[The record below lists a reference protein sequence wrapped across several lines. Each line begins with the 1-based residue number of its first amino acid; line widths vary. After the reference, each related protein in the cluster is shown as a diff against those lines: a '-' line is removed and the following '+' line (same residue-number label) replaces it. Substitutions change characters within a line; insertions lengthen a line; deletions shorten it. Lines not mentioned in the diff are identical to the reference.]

1 MYVRMYTKCA
11 TTRYVCKHF
20 GNLVSS
26 SRPCCY
32 PQYTKKCLPAKVSEC
47 IRVCLHSVCVCEW
60 GAQQRCYCCCC
71 CWWWWYTFRYC
82 HDVVGRTSGRL
93 AISKQGRMGNLM
105 KQQQRET
112 RNRQCRS
119 DEDDSATCFILIVIN
134 WEWIS

>member
-47 IRVCLHSVCVCEW
+47 IRVVSTVCACVSGELSN
-60 GAQQRCYCCCC
+60 AVI
-71 CWWWWYTFRYC
+71 
-82 HDVVGRTSGRL
+82 VV
-93 AISKQGRMGNLM
+93 AAA
-105 KQQQRET
+105 
-112 RNRQCRS
+112 
-119 DEDDSATCFILIVIN
+119 DDDDIHFGIVTML
-134 WEWIS
+134 